1 MENKKLEV
9 GQVCTIEKRV
19 TDEDVRK
26 FAEVTG
32 DSNPLHL
39 DDEFAKETIF
49 GERIAHGMIG
59 AGIISGAIGMH
70 LPGIGTTYL
79 EQNLKF
85 KRPVKINDLIKV
97 EIKVLEITPK
107 AKFDIAKLETTCTN
121 EKGEEVITGTAL
133 VIPPK

>member
-1 MENKKLEV
+1 MDNKKLEV
-9 GQVCTIEKRV
+9 GQMCTIEKRV

-39 DDEFAKETIF
+39 DDTFAKETIF

-97 EIKVLEITPK
+97 NIKVLEITPK
-107 AKFDIAKLETTCTN
+107 SKFDIAKLETTCVN